1 MSDSRRNSLAIKSL
15 PGSLEESLEALKNDS
30 DYLKI
35 CFNNELL
42 DTYMAIKQEE
52 MIEAGE
58 RTKMS
63 QFILYYDV

>member
-1 MSDSRRNSLAIKSL
+1 
-15 PGSLEESLEALKNDS
+15 LEESLEALKNDS

-42 DTYMAIKQEE
+42 DTYVAIKEEE

-63 QFILYYDV
+63 QFILYHDV

>member
-1 MSDSRRNSLAIKSL
+1 
-15 PGSLEESLEALKNDS
+15 
-30 DYLKI
+30 
-35 CFNNELL
+35 
-42 DTYMAIKQEE
+42 MAIKEEE